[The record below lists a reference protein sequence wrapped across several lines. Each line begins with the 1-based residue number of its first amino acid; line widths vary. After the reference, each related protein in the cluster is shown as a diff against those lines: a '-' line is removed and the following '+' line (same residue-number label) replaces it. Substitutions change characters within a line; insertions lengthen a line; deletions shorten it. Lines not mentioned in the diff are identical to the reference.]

1 MMKIY
6 NSYEKHSEIIT
17 NEAIKSLT
25 EKPIK
30 STTFE
35 RVKLFHEADVMY
47 NDLPRALT
55 YSRSL
60 RYVLDNCTLPIEKT
74 DLILGRV
81 PEKVLDEEEEK
92 IFQSL
97 VFNSGRPAWVTDQ
110 GHCSLWWEGFIELGF
125 TGLKK
130 RALEFREKHVK
141 MGSSPERITFL
152 DAATEVYDAFISLS
166 SRYAAIAEEN
176 GNSEAAEVCREIAL
190 HEPRSFREALQ
201 ALWLVQMVY
210 CAYMASNPTL
220 TYGRMDL
227 LLEKIYEK
235 DISEGVIT
243 REDAKLLVLDY
254 YCKNNLIMGRG
265 EHQMSAA
272 NPDLVTGWERNLC
285 YDAPQYMLVGG
296 RRPDGS
302 YLDGDLSHLL
312 VETVVPGFKNP
323 VVEIRYAPDM
333 QNKCPDLWKKI
344 VSKMRDSS
352 SIMVYGEDSVINGF
366 IRAGAEPEDAFNF
379 EHFGCNHATLAGIDY
394 IQHWHNFAPLSALE
408 QIKKK
413 WVSEGFE
420 PKTTDDI
427 YNEIEKIARE
437 TAKAALTTA
446 VDNTLRA
453 LRNPSTNLI
462 LTDCFHRYSIDA
474 AGSFR
479 SIGSKYHTL
488 MMLNSPFVSC
498 VDIVTAIDE
507 LVVKK
512 KKMTYARLMEAVEA
526 NYEGYEREL
535 ALCKRAEKVGSDDS
549 LSNYHADRL
558 SKLYQDVL
566 AEEAERIV
574 PKDLSD
580 LIPED
585 ILKTLP
591 VVPKIIAKHSY
602 ENDNGHL
609 AGKRFGATPDGRLAG
624 VPFTQSCSP
633 AVGSSCNGLTA
644 RLASVS
650 CYQSGKVVAGAQNIS
665 IQPSAFAGD
674 EGLEKLADVLGG
686 YFEMGGLQVQVTS
699 VDTETLRRAQE
710 NPSAYKD
717 LMVRITG
724 YSAVFVDLSRDAQ
737 NDIIRREEM
746 RN

>member
-1 MMKIY
+1 MKIY
-6 NSYEKHSEIIT
+6 NSYEKHSEIIK

-35 RVKLFHEADVMY
+35 RVILFHEADLMF
-47 NDLPRALT
+47 NELPRALT

-60 RYVLDNCTLPIEKT
+60 YYFLDNCSLPIEET

-92 IFQSL
+92 VFQSL

-110 GHCSLWWEGFIELGF
+110 GHCSLWWEGFIEHGF

-130 RALEFREKHVK
+130 RALEFKEKHVK

-152 DAATEVYDAFISLS
+152 DAATEVYDAFINLAN
-166 SRYAAIAEEN
+166 RYAAVAEEN
-176 GNSEAAEVCREIAL
+176 GNFEAAAVCREIAL

-227 LLEKIYEK
+227 LLEKIYDK
-235 DISEGVIT
+235 DIKEGIIT

-272 NPDLVTGWERNLC
+272 DPNLVTGWERNLC

-302 YLDGDLSHLL
+302 YLDGDLTHLL
-312 VETVVPGFKNP
+312 VETIVPEFKNP

-333 QNKCPDLWKKI
+333 QNKCPDFWKSV
-344 VSKMRDSS
+344 VSKMRDNSS
-352 SIMVYGEDSVINGF
+352 MMVYGEECVINGF

-379 EHFGCNHATLAGIDY
+379 EHFGCNHPTLAGIDY
-394 IQHWHNFAPLSALE
+394 IQYWSNFTPLSTLE
-408 QIKKK
+408 KIKAK
-413 WVSEGFE
+413 WLPSGDE
-420 PKTTDDI
+420 PESIDDLD
-427 YNEIEKIARE
+427 NEIETITREIAK
-437 TAKAALTTA
+437 TALTTL

-453 LRNPSTNLI
+453 LKNPSTNLI

-488 MMLNSPFVSC
+488 MMLNSPFPSA
-498 VDIVTAIDE
+498 VDIVSAIDD
-507 LVVKK
+507 VVIRN
-512 KKMTYARLMEAVEA
+512 KKMTFAHLMEAVGA
-526 NYEGYEREL
+526 NYEGFAREL
-535 ALCKRAEKVGSDDS
+535 ALCRRAGKVGRDDP
-549 LSNYHADRL
+549 LSNNHSSRFM
-558 SKLYQDVL
+558 KLYSDILV
-566 AEEAERIV
+566 EEAEKIV
-574 PKDLSD
+574 PKDLSEH
-580 LIPED
+580 IPEY

-591 VVPKIIAKHSY
+591 VIPKIVAKHTL

-609 AGKRFGATPDGRLAG
+609 AGKR
-624 VPFTQSCSP
+624 
-633 AVGSSCNGLTA
+633 
-644 RLASVS
+644 
-650 CYQSGKVVAGAQNIS
+650 
-665 IQPSAFAGD
+665 
-674 EGLEKLADVLGG
+674 
-686 YFEMGGLQVQVTS
+686 
-699 VDTETLRRAQE
+699 
-710 NPSAYKD
+710 
-717 LMVRITG
+717 
-724 YSAVFVDLSRDAQ
+724 
-737 NDIIRREEM
+737 
-746 RN
+746 